1 MQFCVYEFEFVHD
14 DDGWYEVYPFD
25 MGGGTQG
32 EDFADACDMAADWL
46 KCVIEEHEISE
57 KPMPKA
63 TFGNTPRYENS
74 KIVVIGVSA
83 GRETIPKLSAA
94 DAARRLGVT
103 PARVSQMV
111 KGHVIT
117 GWREGTRTWV
127 DLESLENYTKRR
139 RSAGRPKKTCAP
151 DVPADED
158 IADDAPQAA
167 VG

>member
-94 DAARRLGVT
+94 DAARRLQVLSCCI
-103 PARVSQMV
+103 PPLRVW
-111 KGHVIT
+111 G
-117 GWREGTRTWV
+117 
-127 DLESLENYTKRR
+127 
-139 RSAGRPKKTCAP
+139 
-151 DVPADED
+151 
-158 IADDAPQAA
+158 
-167 VG
+167 

>member
-1 MQFCVYEFEFVHD
+1 MQFCVYEFEFIPTEGYYV
-14 DDGWYEVYPFD
+14 VLPFD
-25 MGGGTQG
+25 LGGRNAGRGLCRRLRYGGG
-32 EDFADACDMAADWL
+32 WL
-46 KCVIEEHEISE
+46 KCVIEEHEISG

-117 GWREGTRTWV
+117 GW
-127 DLESLENYTKRR
+127 
-139 RSAGRPKKTCAP
+139 
-151 DVPADED
+151 
-158 IADDAPQAA
+158 
-167 VG
+167 